1 MSSKYLDVEISRV
14 CPVKNL
20 DVKMLGADLPGRL
33 ASRITLRRR
42 YAVETPQTHDLDAVA
57 TPAKNGAKNGA
68 KNSSESGV
76 APADPQACMDEVDR
90 LVEAWRRERPDLDV
104 APLEVLSRVSR
115 LARHLDRARRTAFA
129 EHDLEPWEFDVLS
142 ALRRAG
148 APYQLTPSKLLTQT
162 LVTSGTMT
170 NRIDRLAAKDLVKR
184 LPDPGDR
191 RGVLVQLSDTGRERV
206 DGAFEGLL
214 AQERELLGG
223 LSAEDRRALAGLLRT
238 LVLPF
243 DN

>member
-1 MSSKYLDVEISRV
+1 
-14 CPVKNL
+14 
-20 DVKMLGADLPGRL
+20 MLGADIPDILTGYRTPRV
-33 ASRITLRRR
+33 AWQRWDELRPK
-42 YAVETPQTHDLDAVA
+42 EGP
-57 TPAKNGAKNGA
+57 PA
-68 KNSSESGV
+68 
-76 APADPQACMDEVDR
+76 MHDEVDR
-90 LVEAWRRERPDLDV
+90 LVEAWHRERPDLDV

-148 APYQLTPSKLLTQT
+148 EPYRLTPSKLLTQT

-170 NRIDRLAAKDLVKR
+170 NRIDRLAARDLVKR
-184 LPDPGDR
+184 LPDPDDR
-191 RGVLVQLSDTGRERV
+191 RGVLVELSEVGRERV

-214 AQERELLGG
+214 AQEREILAG
-223 LSAEDRRALAGLLRT
+223 LSGADRETLAGLLRT